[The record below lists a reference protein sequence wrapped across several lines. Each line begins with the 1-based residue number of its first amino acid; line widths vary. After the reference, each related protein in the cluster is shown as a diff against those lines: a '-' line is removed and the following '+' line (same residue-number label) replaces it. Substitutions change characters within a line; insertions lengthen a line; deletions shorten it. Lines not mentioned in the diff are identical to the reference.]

1 MEKLGKVSTVA
12 VGPLGVWRGAGD
24 ESGGPL
30 GRARPCVRVC
40 VCVRVTAAVNK
51 DERRRVALVRRGEQ
65 LRWADDAGGKERR
78 AKGGGGREGGNK

>member
-1 MEKLGKVSTVA
+1 MA

-30 GRARPCVRVC
+30 GRARPCVQVC

-51 DERRRVALVRRGEQ
+51 DGRRRVALVRRGKK
-65 LRWADDAGGKERR
+65 RRRVDDAGRKERR
-78 AKGGGGREGGNK
+78 AEEEEGGREGGRK

>member
-40 VCVRVTAAVNK
+40 VCVRVTAAEVNK
-51 DERRRVALVRRGEQ
+51 DGRRRVALVRRGEQ

-78 AKGGGGREGGNK
+78 AKEEKEGGNK